1 MTPLPATD
9 ELPDQIKKRIL
20 VACVMAIF
28 LAALDQTIVAPALPV
43 MAKQFNAWS
52 DISWVVTSYLLVTT
66 AVIPIYGK
74 ASDIYGRRPA
84 MTVAISVFCVG
95 SALCALATD
104 ILTLSLARGIQ
115 GLGGGGLVAL
125 SMSVIGDIFAPRERG
140 RYQGYISGIYAGAA
154 VLGPTL
160 GGVLSDLFGWP
171 AIFWI
176 NLPLGALALYVAYT
190 GMRHLH
196 HVSRPHYLDLPGAA
210 LFVCGSSGLV
220 LAMSSGGN
228 RWDWLSVQ
236 ILMLVGLA
244 ATAWL
249 ALAVRVSRIDE
260 ALISREVVTD
270 RVVILAL
277 IAAFFGFG
285 TLIAISTYYP
295 AYLQAGFGMTATQ
308 SGVAAIPMLLGTAI
322 GATLSGK
329 RLGHVENYKL
339 IPVTGLGFAAAVCAA
354 LAYWLDDL
362 SPSTLAAL
370 LPLVSAGIGSLLPVS
385 MIVVQNA
392 VERVHMGSVTSLMN
406 FSRQLGAVI
415 LVALFGV
422 VLFHGHP
429 GVITPEVAGKAVET
443 APITVDRFARLL
455 GFAALILALA
465 ALAIS
470 TIESRPLHATK
481 R

>member
-1 MTPLPATD
+1 MTTAPATD
-9 ELPDQIKKRIL
+9 ELPDRIKNRLL
-20 VACVMAIF
+20 VACMMAIF

-43 MAKQFNAWS
+43 MAQQFDAWS
-52 DISWVVTSYLLVTT
+52 DISWVVTAYLLVTT

-84 MTVAISVFCVG
+84 MTVAISVFCAG
-95 SALCALATD
+95 SILCALATD

-171 AIFWI
+171 SIFWI
-176 NLPLGALALYVAYT
+176 NLPLGAVTLLVAFT

-196 HVSRPHYLDLPGAA
+196 HVARPHYLDLPGAA
-210 LFVCGSSGLV
+210 LFVCGSSALV

-228 RWDWLSVQ
+228 RWEWLSIQ
-236 ILMLVGLA
+236 TLALIALA
-244 ATAWL
+244 AIAWL
-249 ALAVRVSRIDE
+249 ALAFRVGRIEE

-285 TLIAISTYYP
+285 TLIALSAYYP
-295 AYLQAGFGMTATQ
+295 AYLQATFDMSATQ
-308 SGVAAIPMLLGTAI
+308 SGFAAIPLLLGTAA
-322 GATLSGK
+322 GAGISGK

-339 IPVTGLGFAAAVCAA
+339 IPVTGLGFAAMVCSA
-354 LAYWLDDL
+354 LAYWLGNL
-362 SPSTLAAL
+362 SPTMLAL
-370 LPLVSAGIGSLLPVS
+370 FLPVVSAGIGSLLPVS

-392 VERVHMGSVTSLMN
+392 VRRAHMGSVTSLMN
-406 FSRQLGAVI
+406 FSRQLGAVM

-429 GVITPEVAGKAVET
+429 AAMVPETGGAAMET
-443 APITVDRFARLL
+443 APITADRFSRLL
-455 GFAALILALA
+455 GIAALTLALA
-465 ALAIS
+465 TLAIS
-470 TIESRPLHATK
+470 TIESRTLHAE
-481 R
+481 RR